1 MYLIFRKTE
10 TAMFKPLFFAAVGY
24 FLYMPF
30 CAAQKKGMLPLT
42 GIQFYNEGIWSNTIA
57 VKINGEQIYGNR
69 IPLSREIE
77 ITLQQPTGFIAD
89 KKKNVFIGAE
99 YTLVSAKGDVI
110 RTIPNLLFQNE
121 AKGFTAKELKEVS
134 LKFGIAEGVIQPN
147 SKAMVKIRV
156 FDLKGKKQLRLDYP
170 ITISY
175 PKEMVYLTKAVQ
187 TLKSPA
193 GSMFMSTEVKAKNI
207 IFSVDTSAKPN
218 AKMAYLSMDISKID
232 GTDVISML
240 QGKDYFW
247 VYDSSYR
254 EIKIKE
260 TLLKKVGGAM
270 EGGNVNATIKIPFRL
285 KTDKT
290 KGYIIR
296 YRWESADKRQVMDI
310 IVTN

>member
-1 MYLIFRKTE
+1 MIK
-10 TAMFKPLFFAAVGY
+10 ALFFAAVGY
-24 FLYMPF
+24 FLCLPF

-42 GIQFYNEGIWSNTIA
+42 GIQFYNEGLWSNAIA

-69 IPLSREIE
+69 IPVNKEIE
-77 ITLQQPTGFIAD
+77 ISLQQPTGFIAD

-99 YTLVSAKGDVI
+99 FSLVSLKGEVL
-110 RTIPNLLFQNE
+110 RNIPNLLFQNE
-121 AKGFTAKELKEVS
+121 TKGFTAKELKQVV
-134 LKFGIAEGVIQPN
+134 LKFGIAEGVVQPN
-147 SKAMVKIRV
+147 SKVIIKIRV

-170 ITISY
+170 VTISY
-175 PKEMVYLTKAVQ
+175 PREIIYLTKAAQ

-193 GSMFMSTEVKAKNI
+193 GSMFMTTEIKAKSLA
-207 IFSVDTSAKPN
+207 FSVDTAVIKEP
-218 AKMAYLSMDISKID
+218 KMAYLNLDISKID

-247 VYDSSYR
+247 VYDSSYK

-260 TLLKKVGGAM
+260 ILLKKVGGAM

-290 KGYIIR
+290 KGYIVR
-296 YRWESADKRQVMDI
+296 YRWESADKKQVMDI

>member
-1 MYLIFRKTE
+1 
-10 TAMFKPLFFAAVGY
+10 MFKPLFFAAVGY
-24 FLYMPF
+24 FLCMPF
-30 CAAQKKGMLPLT
+30 CNAQKKGMMPLT
-42 GIQFYNEGIWSNTIA
+42 GMQFYNEGIWSNNIA
-57 VKINGEQIYGNR
+57 VKINGETLYGNR

-77 ITLQQPTGFIAD
+77 ITLQQPTGFVAD

-99 YTLVSAKGDVI
+99 YTLLSAKGEVL

-121 AKGFTAKELKEVS
+121 AKGFTAKELKEIS

-156 FDLKGKKQLRLDYP
+156 YDLKGKKQLRLNYP
-170 ITISY
+170 VSISY
-175 PKEMVYLTKAVQ
+175 PKETVYLTKTVQ
-187 TLKSPA
+187 TLKSPL
-193 GSMFMSTEVKAKNI
+193 GSAFMTTEVKAKSI
-207 IFSVDTSAKPN
+207 VFSVDTAVKSDT
-218 AKMAYLSMDISKID
+218 KMAYLNMDISKID

-290 KGYIIR
+290 KGYVIR

>member
-1 MYLIFRKTE
+1 M
-10 TAMFKPLFFAAVGY
+10 M
-24 FLYMPF
+24 
-30 CAAQKKGMLPLT
+30 PLT
-42 GIQFYNEGIWSNTIA
+42 GMQFYNEGIWSNNIA
-57 VKINGEQIYGNR
+57 VKINGETLYGNR

-77 ITLQQPTGFIAD
+77 ITLQQPTGFVAD

-99 YTLVSAKGDVI
+99 YTLLSAKGEVL

-121 AKGFTAKELKEVS
+121 AKGFTAKELKEIS

-156 FDLKGKKQLRLDYP
+156 FDLKGKKQLRLNYP
-170 ITISY
+170 VSISY
-175 PKEMVYLTKAVQ
+175 PKETVYLTKTVQ
-187 TLKSPA
+187 TLKSPL
-193 GSMFMSTEVKAKNI
+193 GSAFMTTEVKAKSI
-207 IFSVDTSAKPN
+207 VFSVDTAVKSDT
-218 AKMAYLSMDISKID
+218 KMAYLNMDISKID

-290 KGYIIR
+290 KGYVIR